1 MQRRTCAGARAG
13 ISDYCYV
20 FRKLYMYY
28 ITLFISTCMI
38 ECRSNT
44 NMVLSASERAQTDR
58 PPFKLKEYAARGA
71 ATPYVPTHTSL
82 YLSFATPPPYPRRT
96 SRRTQLLSVQEM
108 CIRRYNKLR
117 RDHHAFAATPA
128 YKAPVIRHPIM
139 LFISEE
145 NLKLKYMQRHRRC
158 ITHSCSCAPAVRR

>member
-1 MQRRTCAGARAG
+1 MHEFSPSRAIGLENVFARRTQTRDEFIQTRPCASVCVCLFITVSRVQRTYTLRVKIRPERNSMQASARMQRRTCAGARAG

-58 PPFKLKEYAARGA
+58 PPFKLKEYAARG
-71 ATPYVPTHTSL
+71 PQLHTYPLIHL
-82 YLSFATPPPYPRRT
+82 YISPLQPPPRT
-96 SRRTQLLSVQEM
+96 
-108 CIRRYNKLR
+108 
-117 RDHHAFAATPA
+117 RD
-128 YKAPVIRHPIM
+128 K
-139 LFISEE
+139 
-145 NLKLKYMQRHRRC
+145 
-158 ITHSCSCAPAVRR
+158 